1 MAKDFIRIKPTGAVV
16 TNEKYSMQVL
26 QNFYLSY
33 FSCNRIKDDA
43 STIASLINKAVKD
56 HY

>member
-1 MAKDFIRIKPTGAVV
+1 MAKDFIRIKPTGVVV

-43 STIASLINKAVKD
+43 STIASSINKAVKD